1 MSVILQA
8 IGLAKTYNPG
18 TPAQV
23 DALKP
28 TDLEIKEGLFTGIIG
43 RSGSGKST
51 LLHLLGALD
60 RPSSGQVILGAS
72 S

>member
-28 TDLEIKEGLFTGIIG
+28 TDLEIKEGC
-43 RSGSGKST
+43 SP
-51 LLHLLGALD
+51 A
-60 RPSSGQVILGAS
+60 SSGAADQAS
-72 S
+72 PRCFTCWGPWTGPAAAR